1 MVLNW
6 FSRKPAKSSKS
17 YWARQDSYPVGWGE
31 RAQVAAK
38 FIASNSS
45 VLDIGCGRMQ
55 LETLLP
61 EGCTYTPADQVKWTE
76 DVFKVDLD
84 QQEFPPGSFDCI
96 VILGVLEY
104 LQTPGFPIAR
114 AAESCTKL
122 ITTYCHPLPDTDIA
136 RRRQNGW
143 INDLSEADL
152 TALIVAAGWKLSH
165 SEVFQVSKKFEQRLY
180 VCVPEPA

>member
-1 MVLNW
+1 MALNW

-17 YWARQDSYPVGWGE
+17 YWARQDSYPVEWGE
-31 RAQVAAK
+31 RARLAAK
-38 FIASNSS
+38 FIASNST

-55 LETLLP
+55 LKSFLP
-61 EGCTYTPADQVKWTE
+61 EGCTYTPADQVKWTDE
-76 DVFKVDLD
+76 VVKIDLD
-84 QQEFPPGSFDCI
+84 QRNFPPGNFDCI

-104 LQTPGFPIAR
+104 LQAPAFPITR
-114 AAESCTKL
+114 SAEACAKL
-122 ITTYCHPLPDTDIA
+122 ITTYCHPLSGIDTA

-143 INDLSEADL
+143 VNDLSEADL

-180 VCVPEPA
+180 VCVPETA